1 MQINEG
7 QNTKKVLKKES
18 LFRRIRIDNRYDY
31 QTMFTNYGT

>member
-1 MQINEG
+1 MLSIG
-7 QNTKKVLKKES
+7 VKAKKKVLKKES